1 MTLPHPHGNASGEI
15 GHNSIYDTGV
25 TPGSTGGK
33 FIGFGE
39 EGTSSVGNRAHWALS
54 ENIDYVYQILAS
66 DMALPAG
73 ASFTAINQGGGGQ
86 LKYQIADDVWVGD
99 ATYPGSAGT
108 SDPEGMLMLFAVLDD
123 QYNELTDGSGN
134 EVRVKLV
141 RDSTEVNDVYQGGSP
156 FIDNFITNPYVYFH
170 TVDPSTG
177 AEVDASYD
185 IPTGTAVRILYPKK
199 GNMENLPADAFTRY
213 KVQSATEVEAGA
225 FLQDGSK
232 KMTGDADW
240 DSHSIHNVIEIRGV
254 SGFDLSLT
262 GINDDVWLVA
272 DSANVIFRDQNT
284 SPGGVKFSQTG
295 EGAPYNPTGSYNNS
309 VLGALNSQIKGSE
322 ILRGNRALNRT
333 GAFSSSTVG
342 PSLNYP
348 TLDMLVNGETIQ
360 VAAGNVD
367 LSFVGTGNVY
377 VFYNPGADA
386 VQGLQTF
393 FPSSLPTG
401 AVMLWKGYW
410 SGSAW
415 SSEYDLRWPSNRQGT
430 HEAWFVGDG
439 VGADFSDINLLAIVL
454 NQGLDQVGAED
465 LHKSHEIVV
474 CGEAAVTST
483 FNLPAGWTL
492 RGLATKGSGDKIKT
506 DVAFTAASNVI
517 STGQDCTVKDLEIEW
532 AQTSAHQS
540 STYAAIYAG
549 MSSIVENIKFTD
561 GSFSFRT
568 CVWSGGNVRI
578 RNCDMSFCSYRGYGI
593 ETGGYDRI
601 TDCLLGPFSTAAVG
615 CVHFGNAG
623 NVLDGGTVSFTGPSS
638 RFFYVG
644 GIANSIRNVVGVH
657 FGLGPAPFI
666 QLYDSGGG
674 GVAVTVENCSVVNG
688 YRFISSA
695 LNNASLVVQVRAS
708 GNLIQD
714 MASTVFDFNNTA
726 VGTESAFIIKD
737 NLIDGTVAGYVLY
750 ANYCGWAE
758 FCGNMVV
765 NNTASGVRILPGTG
779 ALIDGNYV
787 EGYGSG
793 NAVRM
798 SGDPSTVCNNIISDV
813 GAPVSIQVSAES
825 FGNKIVNNYLQGGA
839 NGETGIAINQA
850 MCTVQSNI
858 LSGHGRRGVWVH
870 GDGNGAKVDGNVFYD
885 VGAKTDTY
893 GTVGPWIIAE
903 AVVFLESNISTLLQ
917 ISVSNNHFTGCYAR
931 GIVTGPR
938 TGTPGVRG
946 LVIDGNVFY
955 DCFGGYMWN
964 NGGVGDLT
972 EEGMIRVENGSG
984 AATGNVI
991 SNNSIVHCGHG
1002 SWWAATTKYWVGIH
1016 AGANVAV
1023 VANNNI
1029 DNMVGGHDPS
1039 YVTEG
1044 VAGIDVTEL
1053 AVVTGNVIL
1062 KSVWTEAAYNYDGIV
1077 VTGTGFGI
1085 VSNNLVYTDG
1095 TAPFSMGGNRAFLFG
1110 SNTLINCIGNFVL
1123 GDVVNYATFNYAYN
1137 TSRSGATAGIEIGNY
1152 AWSGTCSMGGTNI
1165 LVMGNILDDL
1175 VYGLT
1180 ITGLPTAY
1188 TASPVADWNFK
1199 I

>member
-73 ASFTAINQGGGGQ
+73 ASFTAVDQGGGGQ
-86 LKYQIADDVWVGD
+86 LKYQITDDVWVGD
-99 ATYPGSAGT
+99 GTYPGSAGT

-156 FIDNFITNPYVYFH
+156 FIDNFITNPYIYFH

-185 IPTGTAVRILYPKK
+185 IPTGTSVRILYPKK

-232 KMTGDADW
+232 KMTGHADW
-240 DSHSIHNVIEIRGV
+240 DSHRIDNVLEVRGV
-254 SGFDLSLT
+254 SGLDLSIRSLS
-262 GINDDVWLVA
+262 DDLFLIGGT
-272 DSANVIFRDQNT
+272 DIKLRDQNT
-284 SPGGVKFSQTG
+284 SPAGVAFSQTG
-295 EGAPYNPTGSYNNS
+295 QGAPYNPTGSYNTS

-322 ILRGNRALNRT
+322 VLRGNRALNRT
-333 GAFSSSTVG
+333 GAFTSSTVG

-348 TLDMLVNGETIQ
+348 ALDMLVNGETIQ

-439 VGADFSDINLLAIVL
+439 VGADFSDINLLATVL

-483 FNLPAGWTL
+483 FNLPTGWTL

-549 MSSIVENIKFTD
+549 LNSIVENVKFSD

-568 CVWSGGNVRI
+568 CVWSGGSVRV
-578 RNCDMSFCSYRGYGI
+578 RNCDMGFCSYQGYGI

-644 GIANSIRNVVGVH
+644 DIANSIRNVVGVH
-657 FGLGPAPFI
+657 FGLGTVPFI
-666 QLYDSGGG
+666 QLYDSGAG

-695 LNNASLVVQVRAS
+695 LNNLSLVVQVRAS

-726 VGTESAFIIKD
+726 VGTESAFVIKD
-737 NLIDGTVAGYVLY
+737 NLIDGTVAGYALY
-750 ANYCGWAE
+750 ANYCSWVE
-758 FCGNMVV
+758 FCGNTVV
-765 NNTASGVRILPGTG
+765 NNTASGVRILPSTG
-779 ALIDGNYV
+779 ALIDGNYI

-798 SGDPSTVCNNIISDV
+798 GGLPSTLCNNIISDV
-813 GAPVSIQVSAES
+813 GAPVSVQVNAES
-825 FGNKIVNNYLQGGA
+825 IGNRIVNNYLQGGA
-839 NGETGIAINQA
+839 NAETGVSI
-850 MCTVQSNI
+850 SNG
-858 LSGHGRRGVWVH
+858 LNVVMGNVFSGHIRRGVWVY
-870 GDGNGAKVDGNVFYD
+870 GDGHNTKIDGNVFYD

-893 GTVGPWIIAE
+893 GPVGPWFVAE
-903 AVVFLESNISTLLQ
+903 AVVFLESNTGTLVQ
-917 ISVSNNHFTGCYAR
+917 ISVSNNHFVGCYAR

-946 LVIDGNVFY
+946 LVINGNVFAE
-955 DCFGGYMWN
+955 CIGGYMWN
-964 NGGVGDLT
+964 NGGFGDLT
-972 EEGMIRVENGSG
+972 EEGMIRVEYGGG
-984 AATGNVI
+984 AGLGNVI
-991 SNNSIVHCGHG
+991 SNNSIIGCGHDTWFSG
-1002 SWWAATTKYWVGIH
+1002 TTKVWYAIYSSANQAVISGNNIDDMIGGHNPAYNLEGVVGIQIYD
-1016 AGANVAV
+1016 GAI
-1023 VANNNI
+1023 VANNMI
-1029 DNMVGGHDPS
+1029 F
-1039 YVTEG
+1039 
-1044 VAGIDVTEL
+1044 
-1053 AVVTGNVIL
+1053 
-1062 KSVWTEAAYNYDGIV
+1062 KSLNSNAPYGYDGIAV
-1077 VTGTGFGI
+1077 HGSGHGI
-1085 VSNNLVYTDG
+1085 VSNNFIYSDG
-1095 TAPFSMGGNRAFLFG
+1095 TPPAGMGMYRGYIFGGSVLVNCVGNMHRG
-1110 SNTLINCIGNFVL
+1110 T
-1123 GDVVNYATFNYAYN
+1123 VVNYAGGIYAYN
-1137 TSRSGATAGIEIGNY
+1137 TSRSSATAGIEIGNY
-1152 AWSGTCSMGGTNI
+1152 AETGPCSMGGANV
-1165 LVMGNILDDL
+1165 LVMGNINDNLGM
-1175 VYGLT
+1175 VHT
-1180 ITGLPTAY
+1180 VTGLPTAY
-1188 TASPVADWNFK
+1188 TANPVADWNFK